1 MKSYLG
7 AILAGAL
14 TLGTAAYAQ
23 TDTTSKA
30 KRSKDYGS
38 HEQVQDTKTTTD
50 SGTSRMKKD
59 TIFGKVEAYEMGKS
73 MKITTPGKR
82 EGTRTISLSGR
93 NLTANVD
100 PDVKVGEWVSVNEQ
114 KDNSGHKTITIKKSN
129 EAARS
134 QQEQQQEQQQQ
145 TTTGKRR

>member
-14 TLGTAAYAQ
+14 AFGTAAYAQ

-30 KRSKDYGS
+30 RKNKDYGS

-50 SGTSRMKKD
+50 SGTTKMAKD
-59 TIFGKVEAYEMGKS
+59 TIFGKVAAYNEGKS
-73 MKITTPGKR
+73 LKITTPGKT
-82 EGTRTISLSGR
+82 EGTRTISLTGR

-114 KDNSGHKTITIKKSN
+114 KDNSGHKTITVKKSD
-129 EAARS
+129 EAARA
-134 QQEQQQEQQQQ
+134 QQEQQQ
-145 TTTGKRR
+145 TTTTRKRSR

>member
-14 TLGTAAYAQ
+14 AFGTAAYAQ
-23 TDTTSKA
+23 TDATSKA
-30 KRSKDYGS
+30 KKNKDYGS
-38 HEQVQDTKTTTD
+38 QEQVQDTKTKSD
-50 SGTSRMKKD
+50 SGTSKMTKD

-100 PDVKVGEWVSVNEQ
+100 PDVKVGEWVSINEQ
-114 KDNSGHKTITIKKSN
+114 KDNSGHKTITVKKSS
-129 EAARS
+129 EAART
-134 QQEQQQEQQQQ
+134 QQEQEQS
-145 TTTGKRR
+145 TTGKRR